1 MPNDAPE
8 DVGFLHPAAPLIRS
22 LLASGDG
29 DMPVTCRPRMH
40 HPTSTVFDPTPTDRK
55 GIGYAY
61 FYV

>member
-40 HPTSTVFDPTPTDRK
+40 HPTSTVFDPTPTDD
-55 GIGYAY
+55 AH
-61 FYV
+61 